1 MISNYAVVLGILCTV
16 LGTVFYVSSFPS
28 LKKFFNLIPPVLL
41 CYFIPGLM
49 TTGGLFADEVTGDH
63 SAIYKVVSQYLLPA
77 TLVLFTLSMDIK
89 TLRKLGLR
97 TVLIFLAGIAGVVV
111 GGPIAVFIVKQ
122 FSPATVGGTGQDEV
136 WRGLATIA
144 GSWTGGGANQ
154 AALKEIFR
162 PSEKLFSQSVAVDII
177 VGELWMALMI
187 YGAGKA
193 LQLDRF
199 FKADAS
205 AIREVQVSLES
216 YKAQNERI
224 PTLRDQLMIL
234 ALGFG
239 ITGAAHFAAD
249 NLVPYLQQFPAL
261 EKFSLT
267 SKVFWI
273 ISLATLA
280 GICLSFTR
288 LRELEHVGASRTGSV
303 FLYLLIATIGLKM
316 NLLAIADNPGLFAV
330 GLIWILIHGLFTV
343 VAAKWL
349 KAPFFFTAVGS
360 QAAIGGPASAPVVA
374 AAFHPSLAPVGV
386 LLAILGYAIGTY
398 CGYLTGLLMQWAS
411 L

>member
-1 MISNYAVVLGILCTV
+1 MISNYAVVLGILCAV

-49 TTGGLFADEVTGDH
+49 TTAGLFADDVTGDN

-89 TLRKLGLR
+89 TLRKLGVR
-97 TVLIFLAGIAGVVV
+97 TVLIFLAGITGVVV

-193 LQLDRF
+193 AQLDKL

-205 AIREVQVSLES
+205 AIRDVQVSLET
-216 YKAQNERI
+216 YKAKNERI

-234 ALGFG
+234 AIGFG
-239 ITGAAHFAAD
+239 ITGAAHLIAD

-280 GICLSFTR
+280 GIILSFTR

-330 GLIWILIHGLFTV
+330 GLIWITIHGLFTL